1 MSTLG
6 ETYAIPGEMTA
17 VVAETRGGP
26 DVLKPVRRSVT
37 RPAAG
42 EVLIA
47 VAAAG
52 VNRPDAM
59 QRSGAVPAPPGVSD
73 ILGLEVAGR
82 IVACGEAVE
91 RSLLGAEVMALVK
104 AGGYA
109 SHVCARADHCLPI
122 PTGLSSVEAAA
133 LPEGLF
139 TIWHNL
145 FERGELRS
153 GETVLLEGGASGIG
167 TLALQLVRSI
177 GGTVIATA
185 GGPEKCA
192 RLAEMGGYAVDYRGS
207 SVNDLILAATGGRGV
222 DVVLDILGGDAVNRH
237 LAIMAEGGRHV
248 GLSFMTDANACIDL
262 GLVMSKGLW
271 LTSSTLRP
279 KSDAEKASIAR
290 SVIKHLLPLLGP
302 NAVRPIISSV
312 LPLERASDAHRLL
325 ESGKNFGKIVLQIP
339 EAA

>member
-153 GETVLLEGGASGIG
+153 GETVLLEGERRGLERWPFNSSGVLEERSLRQRAGRKNARGWQKWVDTQSTTADPASMI
-167 TLALQLVRSI
+167 L
-177 GGTVIATA
+177 
-185 GGPEKCA
+185 
-192 RLAEMGGYAVDYRGS
+192 S
-207 SVNDLILAATGGRGV
+207 SPQRVGEVSMSCSTFSAATPSIV
-222 DVVLDILGGDAVNRH
+222 ILPSWLRAG
-237 LAIMAEGGRHV
+237 
-248 GLSFMTDANACIDL
+248 
-262 GLVMSKGLW
+262 VMS
-271 LTSSTLRP
+271 
-279 KSDAEKASIAR
+279 DFR
-290 SVIKHLLPLLGP
+290 S
-302 NAVRPIISSV
+302 
-312 LPLERASDAHRLL
+312 
-325 ESGKNFGKIVLQIP
+325 
-339 EAA
+339 